1 VRILIAS
8 ILFKEGEH
16 IVSLCPQLNVS
27 SFGETA
33 EEAKKSLVEAVTLFL
48 QECQKMGTLEE
59 VLEEAGYS
67 RRGEEWIPPQIIASE
82 QFEVAVA

>member
-1 VRILIAS
+1 MRVLVTS

-33 EEAKKSLVEAVTLFL
+33 EEAKKSLLEAITLFL
-48 QECQKMGTLEE
+48 QECQKMETLEE
-59 VLEEAGYS
+59 VLEEAEYS
-67 RRGEEWIPPQIIASE
+67 RLGEEWIPPQRD
-82 QFEVAVA
+82 VVR